1 MTSAIESDRF
11 KAKCASGKTYTVIEK
26 TKEIKEP
33 GGHNV
38 QTFITT
44 KKSYFLST
52 GEKVNKLAD
61 KDYLIIIKKK
71 KITSKKPLFRKSL
84 ITDIKTIFDYLK
96 NQALCIAIVL
106 ATPEMLKIL
115 AKYYNNNSITL
126 IAFATSTS
134 IATVFSAYNLI
145 WFYCT
150 LEEKPKLK
158 LLHILAI
165 IFAFVL
171 VLASMAVAGLKIS
184 QEITDFI
191 STSSYRL

>member
-26 TKEIKEP
+26 TKDIKEP
-33 GGHNV
+33 RGHNE

-44 KKSYFLST
+44 QKSYFLST

-61 KDYLIIIKKK
+61 KEYLIIIKKK
-71 KITSKKPLFRKSL
+71 KITRKKPLFRKSL
-84 ITDIKTIFDYLK
+84 VTDIKTIFDYLK

-106 ATPEMLKIL
+106 AIPEMLRIL
-115 AKYYNNNSITL
+115 AKDYNDHSITL
-126 IAFATSTS
+126 MAFATAAST
-134 IATVFSAYNLI
+134 ATVFSVYNLI

-171 VLASMAVAGLKIS
+171 VLASMAIAGLKTS
-184 QEITDFI
+184 QEITDLI
-191 STSSYRL
+191 MTSSYRL